1 MLNNMKGY
9 NMTIE
14 KDYDVMKEKVDK
26 LLEQIDTLVSDFDEK
41 HDVDLSNDLNYKLD
55 EVSDM
60 IADNY
65 SDTDFE
71 D

>member
-1 MLNNMKGY
+1 
-9 NMTIE
+9 MTIQ
-14 KDYDVMKEKVDK
+14 KDYDVMKKKVDK
-26 LLEQIDTLVSDFDEK
+26 LLKQVDTLVGDFDEK
-41 HDVDLSNDLNYKLD
+41 YDVNLSNDLNYKLN

-60 IADNY
+60 IDDNY

>member
-1 MLNNMKGY
+1 MTNKMKK
-9 NMTIE
+9 IE
-14 KDYDVMKEKVDK
+14 KDYDLMRDKVDK
-26 LLEQIDTLVSDFDEK
+26 LLGQIDTLVSDFDEK
-41 HDVDLSNDLNYKLD
+41 YDVNLSNDLNYKLD

-60 IADNY
+60 IDDNY

>member
-1 MLNNMKGY
+1 
-9 NMTIE
+9 MTIQ
-14 KDYDVMKEKVDK
+14 KDYDVMKKKVDE
-26 LLEQIDTLVSDFDEK
+26 LLKQVDTLVSDFDEK
-41 HDVDLSNDLNYKLD
+41 YDVNLSNDLNYKLD

-60 IADNY
+60 IDDNY

>member
-1 MLNNMKGY
+1 
-9 NMTIE
+9 MTIQ
-14 KDYDVMKEKVDK
+14 KDYDVMKNKVDK
-26 LLEQIDTLVSDFDEK
+26 LIEKIDTLVGDFDEK
-41 HDVDLSNDLNYKLD
+41 YDVNLSNDLNYKLD

-60 IADNY
+60 IDDNY

>member
-1 MLNNMKGY
+1 MKGY
-9 NMTIE
+9 NMTIQ
-14 KDYDVMKEKVDK
+14 KDYDVMKKKVDK
-26 LLEQIDTLVSDFDEK
+26 LLKQVDTLVGDFDEK
-41 HDVDLSNDLNYKLD
+41 YDVNLSNDLNYKLD

-60 IADNY
+60 IDDNY

>member
-9 NMTIE
+9 NMTIQ
-14 KDYDVMKEKVDK
+14 KDYDVMKNKVDK

-41 HDVDLSNDLNYKLD
+41 YDVNLSNDLNYKLD

-60 IADNY
+60 IDDNY
-65 SDTDFE
+65 SDTDF
-71 D
+71 DN

>member
-1 MLNNMKGY
+1 
-9 NMTIE
+9 MTIQKE
-14 KDYDVMKEKVDK
+14 YDVMKKKVDK
-26 LLEQIDTLVSDFDEK
+26 LLEKIDTLVGDFDEK
-41 HDVDLSNDLNYKLD
+41 YDVNLSNDLNYKLD

-60 IADNY
+60 IDDNY

>member
-1 MLNNMKGY
+1 
-9 NMTIE
+9 MTIQ
-14 KDYDVMKEKVDK
+14 KDYDIMKNKVDK

-41 HDVDLSNDLNYKLD
+41 YDVNLSNDLNYKLD

-60 IADNY
+60 IDDNY

>member
-14 KDYDVMKEKVDK
+14 KDYEIMKNKVNK

-41 HDVDLSNDLNYKLD
+41 YDVNLSNDLHYKLD

-60 IADNY
+60 INDNY
-65 SDTDFE
+65 ADTDF
-71 D
+71 DN

>member
-1 MLNNMKGY
+1 
-9 NMTIE
+9 MTKITKTLE
-14 KDYDVMKEKVDK
+14 KDYDLMKAKVDK
-26 LLEQIDTLVSDFDEK
+26 LLEQIDTLVGDFDEK
-41 HDVDLSNDLNYKLD
+41 YDVNLSNDLNYKLD

-60 IADNY
+60 IDDNY